1 MQKSAARRVSPR
13 AALFF
18 SNHWSRTTDHSL
30 FVDTVGYAKLRVLIR
45 TDEAVYNVLAVRT
58 SQNLQPVCLSGSIGL
73 TIQEGAVAA
82 CYELLIADVL
92 LLELIAEE
100 ESLGSL
106 TAADL
111 MAVQLA
117 AHALRPALSYFLPRH
132 SVYRRE
138 ANASAAV
145 AKMSYFSQ
153 IPVNS
158 LEWMNP
164 STISSRVAFLLSS

>member
-45 TDEAVYNVLAVRT
+45 TDEAIYNVLAVRT
-58 SQNLQPVCLSGSIGL
+58 RQNLQPVCLSGSIGL

-111 MAVQLA
+111 MAVQLSS
-117 AHALRPALSYFLPRH
+117 PC
-132 SVYRRE
+132 
-138 ANASAAV
+138 
-145 AKMSYFSQ
+145 
-153 IPVNS
+153 
-158 LEWMNP
+158 LE
-164 STISSRVAFLLSS
+164 TCLVVLSSQAFRIQTGSECFCSRSEDVRTSRRYR